1 MAITLG
7 MILEYGVIVA
17 GPGTFVYGRLI
28 FHQSQRVQKGLNTE
42 RGIQSCF
49 WVVKTV
55 LPDRHNPHYVLAVGR
70 HLLCGFRGEYKQTGG
85 AAGKNCR
92 SPPDLMMPIVL

>member
-42 RGIQSCF
+42 
-49 WVVKTV
+49 
-55 LPDRHNPHYVLAVGR
+55 
-70 HLLCGFRGEYKQTGG
+70 
-85 AAGKNCR
+85 
-92 SPPDLMMPIVL
+92 